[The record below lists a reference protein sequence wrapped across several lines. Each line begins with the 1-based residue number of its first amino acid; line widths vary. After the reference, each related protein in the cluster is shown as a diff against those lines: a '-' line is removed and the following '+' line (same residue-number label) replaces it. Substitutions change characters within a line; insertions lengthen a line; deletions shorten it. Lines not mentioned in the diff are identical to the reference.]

1 MMAESE
7 TTAVR
12 QKELDIATGRVTHGF
27 RELTDTP
34 SVPDDEPLLCDLIG
48 TPAFQRLKEIHF
60 LGAIDYRLIP
70 HPNGKQGATR
80 YSRYE
85 HSLGVMRLAHLYST
99 SVDIQPAKRRMVRVA
114 ALLHDVGHPP
124 LSHSIEPVFK
134 EKLGIDHHRATE
146 DIIRGRVPLGRDVF
160 STLRR
165 HDVDIEELISVVSG
179 ESSCFDGFFHGP
191 INFDT
196 IEGILRSCTYLHPT
210 VFNPDT
216 VTGAAIRRESRKDR
230 DIVDEFWKYKEAVYK
245 NIINS
250 EEGILSDI
258 VCQFFLRRNPVHI
271 HLDCYYGTENG
282 LFRRLPGLR
291 ELLTRQTFRRDVE
304 LMIDAPVKYRSRHYY
319 IDEDGDFFARQD
331 ETRYRHSRSSCTLAV
346 EKAPGLTTAEASR
359 GLQGA
364 LFNED
369 TV

>member
-1 MMAESE
+1 MA
-7 TTAVR
+7 AV
-12 QKELDIATGRVTHGF
+12 QQEELDIATGRVTHGF
-27 RELTDTP
+27 RELTDPP
-34 SVPDDEPLLCDLIG
+34 SVPGNEPLLRELIG
-48 TPAFQRLKEIHF
+48 TPAFQRLREIHF

-85 HSLGVMRLAHLYST
+85 HSLGVMRLAHLYSG
-99 SVDIQPAKRRMVRVA
+99 SVDMHPAKRRLACAA

-146 DIIRGRVPLGRDVF
+146 DIVCGRAPLGRDVF

-210 VFNPDT
+210 VLTPDT
-216 VTGAAIRRESRKDR
+216 VTGAAMRRESRKDR
-230 DIVDEFWKYKEAVYK
+230 DIVDEFWKYKETVYK

-258 VCQFFLRRNPVHI
+258 VCQFSLRRNPEHI

-291 ELLTRQTFRRDVE
+291 ELLTCQTFRRDVE
-304 LMIDAPVKYRSRHYY
+304 LMLDGSIYYRSRHYY
-319 IDEDGDFFARQD
+319 IDDGGNFFSRQD
-331 ETRYRHSRSSCTLAV
+331 ETRYRHKRSSCTLAI
-346 EKAPGLTTAEASR
+346 EKAPCLTTADSAS

-364 LFNED
+364 LLDED

>member
-1 MMAESE
+1 MA
-7 TTAVR
+7 AVR
-12 QKELDIATGRVTHGF
+12 QEELDIETGRVTHGF
-27 RELTDTP
+27 RERADTP
-34 SVPDDEPLLCDLIG
+34 SVPGNEPLLHDLIG
-48 TPAFQRLKEIHF
+48 TPAFQRLKGIHF

-70 HPNGKQGATR
+70 NPNGKQGATR

-85 HSLGVMRLAHLYST
+85 HSVGVMRLAHLYATST
-99 SVDIQPAKRRMVRVA
+99 EIQPDRRRLICAA

-134 EKLGIDHHRATE
+134 EKLGIDHHRATK
-146 DIIRGRVPLGRDVF
+146 DIIRGRVPLGREVL
-160 STLRR
+160 SVLRR
-165 HDVDIEELISVVSG
+165 HAVDVEELISVVSG
-179 ESSCFDGFFHGP
+179 DSSCFDGFFCGP

-210 VFNPDT
+210 ALNPGT
-216 VTGAAIRRESRKDR
+216 VTRAAMKRESRKDR

-250 EEGILSDI
+250 EEGILSDS
-258 VCQFFLRRNPVHI
+258 VCQHFLWRNPEHI
-271 HLDCYYGTENG
+271 HPDCYYGTETG

-291 ELLTRQTFRRDVE
+291 ELLTCRTFRKEVE
-304 LMIDAPVKYRSRHYY
+304 PILDAAVLFRSRHYY
-319 IDEDGDFFARQD
+319 VDEDGEFFARQD
-331 ETRYRHSRSSCTLAV
+331 ETRYRHNRRDRALAV
-346 EKAPGLTTAEASR
+346 ASTSSLQAAEAGS

-364 LFNED
+364 LFDED